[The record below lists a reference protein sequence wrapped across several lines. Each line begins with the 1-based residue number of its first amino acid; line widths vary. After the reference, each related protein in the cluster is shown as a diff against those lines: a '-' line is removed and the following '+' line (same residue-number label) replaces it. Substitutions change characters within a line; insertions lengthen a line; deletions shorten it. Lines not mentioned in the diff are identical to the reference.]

1 MIRLIRVPGRYF
13 AMNRCWSRFICSAL
27 LWVALDPL
35 SASAQFEADQSWWY
49 STHSQFTGTAKPGS
63 SLWIDIEH
71 SVPGLTEKSAQE
83 SPRPF
88 PWRTT
93 PPDSPDWKGAARD
106 TVYFMVYQTIV
117 IGLLYVAPESISGW
131 SDEDKENYDSGEWE
145 ENVQDPHRDTDT
157 FFVNYILHPYWGA
170 TYYVRG
176 RERGFTRPQSFLFS
190 AALSALYEFGLEA
203 MFEQPSYQDL
213 WITPVVGSLV
223 GEYWFTPVRNR
234 IKAQPGGLTWQ
245 DKTILFLTDPL
256 GVLSTGTD
264 RLLGLDTKVQVH
276 AFHPGNTPRLSGKAG
291 SGTMALLNS
300 LPVRAEPA
308 YGLQLSINW

>member
-1 MIRLIRVPGRYF
+1 MSVDRRGFLF
-13 AMNRCWSRFICSAL
+13 SAL
-27 LWVALDPL
+27 LWVALNPLPANAQIKADPSWL
-35 SASAQFEADQSWWY
+35 AGLGPSFTVTATPSGSA
-49 STHSQFTGTAKPGS
+49 
-63 SLWIDIEH
+63 WINIDD
-71 SVPGLTEKSAQE
+71 SVSDTDEKSRQE
-83 SPRPF
+83 SRKPF
-88 PWRTT
+88 PWRST
-93 PPDSPDWKGAARD
+93 PPDNPDWKGVARD
-106 TVYFMVYQTIV
+106 TVYFMVYQTLI

-145 ENVQDPHRDTDT
+145 DNVQDPHRDTDT

-176 RERGFTRPQSFLFS
+176 RERGLTRPQSFLFS
-190 AALSALYEFGLEA
+190 ATLSALYEFGLEA

-234 IKAQPGGLTWQ
+234 IKAQPGELTWQ

-264 RLLGLDTKVQVH
+264 RLIGLDTKVQVH
-276 AFHPGNTPRLSGKAG
+276 AFHPGNTPRLSGQAG
-291 SGTMALLNS
+291 SGNMALLNS
-300 LPVRAEPA
+300 LPVRREPA
-308 YGLQLSINW
+308 YGLQLRINW